1 MSQYFNL
8 DSVASEDEALFHKVL
23 GWSLPSSLPT
33 SRSHPAFTPET
44 LPDTSSFQPMRNNG
58 LLSLPAADVPGP
70 SRLQSQTTATSLGND
85 VRNRDD
91 RYKGT
96 TGGGPWIIRGTHAPP
111 VVPTTLLVRFTQS
124 VSSKIL
130 PY

>member
-1 MSQYFNL
+1 MSQYLTL

-23 GWSLPSSLPT
+23 EWYLPPPSPT
-33 SRSHPAFTPET
+33 GRSHPAFTPGT
-44 LPDTSSFQPMRNNG
+44 LPDTSSFQPVENND
-58 LLSLPAADVPGP
+58 LLSLPAADFPGP
-70 SRLQSQTTATSLGND
+70 SRFTTAIPPDDD

-91 RYKGT
+91 CYKGT
-96 TGGGPWIIRGTHAPP
+96 TGGGPCQVTRGTHAPP
-111 VVPTTLLVRFTQS
+111 IVPTTLLVRFTQS